1 MTPTPFQPFGAL
13 HLVTVALI
21 VSAIGG
27 IVVWARRAGPEAAR
41 KGARALAV
49 TLVAYYAVE
58 SVVRVAFMGVDPVL
72 VLPFE
77 LCNALFFIGAYA
89 LWTDHRLAQEVVF
102 FWTFGG
108 TVHSLITPTPGE
120 GFPSLEFV
128 RYFAAHGLLVL
139 VAVYVVLALERE
151 MTFRSL
157 LRAFVSVQLFEIGVG
172 VIDWLTGL
180 NFLYLR
186 YPPPSPT
193 LFDALGPWPYYL
205 LSLEVVAFVSFALWL
220 GVLTLLRRAVPR
232 RASAPVRAAG
242 A

>member
-1 MTPTPFQPFGAL
+1 MTPFEPFSAL
-13 HLVTVALI
+13 HLATVAVV
-21 VSAIGG
+21 VSIIGA
-27 IVVWARRAGPEAAR
+27 VVAWARRAGPEAAK
-41 KGARALAV
+41 KGGRALAV
-49 TLVAYYAVE
+49 VLVVYYAVE

-72 VLPFE
+72 TLPFE

-89 LWTDHRLAQEVVF
+89 LWTDRRLAHELVF

-120 GFPSLEFV
+120 GFPSLEYV

-139 VAVYVVLALERE
+139 VAVYVVLALGRE

-157 LRAFVSVQLFEIGVG
+157 LRAFVSVQLFEIAVG
-172 VIDWLTGL
+172 IIDWVFDQ

-205 LSLEVVAFVSFALWL
+205 SSLEVVAFVSFAFWL
-220 GVLTLLRRAVPR
+220 GVLTLLRRAVAR
-232 RASAPVRAAG
+232 RASAPARAAG
-242 A
+242 G